1 MAWNLE
7 RKLKYNCNVAMRKIT
22 LLLSL
27 LVSLTVFKGIAQNR
41 PDVVLPDTA
50 KPLYK
55 KVMIIPFEKNMYLCG
70 VQSYLAQKS
79 RKTHNEIVDFFR
91 ESTALELQNQFL
103 FRYNTISLLHYDDTA
118 RDLFKAYDAVA
129 YNFEI
134 APVEEE
140 EEPKTAM
147 DKAKNLFKK
156 KESKASKYE
165 RGTTNDG
172 QIVSRKNTD
181 QKFANVVVKKK
192 ENLTYLSNKYKADL
206 FVYVTEFDIENDMS
220 DQTAFVNGTYKRI
233 LKLHFSMVDEKGK
246 IVEKGLATVTFPN
259 NENDIYKIRT
269 LYLPIAAKKMMEKL
283 PFTPAPMV
291 DEKKGKA
298 VNAAEKV
305 RR

>member
-1 MAWNLE
+1 
-7 RKLKYNCNVAMRKIT
+7 MRKIT
-22 LLLSL
+22 LLSFLIT
-27 LVSLTVFKGIAQNR
+27 LVAFKGIAQNG
-41 PDVVLPDTA
+41 PDVVLPDTT
-50 KPLYK
+50 KPLFK

-134 APVEEE
+134 APIEEEE
-140 EEPKTAM
+140 EEPKNAM

-156 KESKASKYE
+156 KEPKNSKYE
-165 RGTTNDG
+165 RGRTNEG

-181 QKFANVVVKKK
+181 QKFANVVVRKQ
-192 ENLTYLSNKYKADL
+192 ENLTYLANKYKADL

-259 NENDIYKIRT
+259 EENDIYKIRT

-283 PFTPAPMV
+283 PYTPTPMV